1 MWRRLVQAI
10 KRLLSPHTPEMI
22 VVVVVGALLFRTIL
36 FNTQQLQLSLI
47 LQRTLE
53 DMTRYV
59 SFLDQ
64 IRYHSV
70 YFYGF
75 CILYEWMARR

>member
-22 VVVVVGALLFRTIL
+22 VVVVWALLFRTIL
-36 FNTQQLQLSLI
+36 FNTQQLQLTLI

-53 DMTRYV
+53 DMTTSSSWTRSDINLSIFMDFVV
-59 SFLDQ
+59 S
-64 IRYHSV
+64 
-70 YFYGF
+70 
-75 CILYEWMARR
+75 